1 MGDKEEEEAEMK
13 WPKPS
18 KVIISH
24 DTELSLIR
32 NILMLPNIL
41 LDVEK
46 DLYPNKICNYLF
58 ETSQKFNQFYENCA
72 VNKAE
77 TKELKNSRLA
87 TCTVTAATIRLLLN
101 ILRVDVVD
109 KM

>member
-18 KVIISH
+18 SVIISH
-24 DTELSLIR
+24 ETELSLIR
-32 NILMLPNIL
+32 NILMLPNVL

-46 DLYPNKICNYLF
+46 DLYPNKICDYLF

-72 VNKAE
+72 VNNAE
-77 TKELKNSRLA
+77 TLELKNSRLTICTA
-87 TCTVTAATIRLLLN
+87 TATTRLLLSMLGIN
-101 ILRVDVVD
+101 VVD